1 MIVGKYKKAG
11 RKKGKRRWRVRTL
24 IKKYKGVCALCGC
37 VVTLETNAKNQA
49 SVDHVIPRSAGGSEE
64 FSNLQLL
71 CRECNQN
78 KGSTIIDEDG
88 EVAEE

>member
-1 MIVGKYKKAG
+1 
-11 RKKGKRRWRVRTL
+11 
-24 IKKYKGVCALCGC
+24 
-37 VVTLETNAKNQA
+37 VVQA